1 MVSIFLND
9 NKARD
14 GDLEWVVRGC
24 TKIAEQ
30 EQANDLLFLPP
41 PPPPQHWGGGQRD
54 SRGTRVASQC
64 RVPCPPGRVKRNR
77 QPRARSRQISPST
90 SACVVIYIYIYNSL
104 PSSSHRITGF

>member
-41 PPPPQHWGGGQRD
+41 PPPQHGGGAERLPWD
-54 SRGTRVASQC
+54 PRSQP
-64 RVPCPPGRVKRNR
+64 VSCPLPARPG
-77 QPRARSRQISPST
+77 QTEPPTPRALPPNFSLHLCMRRH
-90 SACVVIYIYIYNSL
+90 IYIYI
-104 PSSSHRITGF
+104 

>member
-30 EQANDLLFLPP
+30 EQANDLLFLRPP
-41 PPPPQHWGGGQRD
+41 LPNMVGGG
-54 SRGTRVASQC
+54 
-64 RVPCPPGRVKRNR
+64 GRETPVG
-77 QPRARSRQISPST
+77 PA
-90 SACVVIYIYIYNSL
+90 
-104 PSSSHRITGF
+104 